1 MDKLCKIR
9 DLQRCIMQ
17 FENEFSK
24 IFGIGLNEGMALCSL
39 KNAKQLTSGELS
51 ELMGLT
57 PSNTSK
63 VLRSVEDKGLVI
75 RLLGKED
82 KRQMY
87 FSLSPAGK
95 KLIEHIA
102 RQEIKMPECL
112 EKVVDPEPGCPTA

>member
-17 FENEFSK
+17 FETEFNK

-39 KNAKQLTSGELS
+39 KNAQQLTSGELS

-63 VLRSVEDKGLVI
+63 VLRSVEEKGLVI

-87 FSLSPAGK
+87 FTLSPEGRS
-95 KLIEHIA
+95 LIEHIA
-102 RQEIKMPECL
+102 GQEISLPENL
-112 EKVVDPEPGCPTA
+112 EKILGNGQGCGAL